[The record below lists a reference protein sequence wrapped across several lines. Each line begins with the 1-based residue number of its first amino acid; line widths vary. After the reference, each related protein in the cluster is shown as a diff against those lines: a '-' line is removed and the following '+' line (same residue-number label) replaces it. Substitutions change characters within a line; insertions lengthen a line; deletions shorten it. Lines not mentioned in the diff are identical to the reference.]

1 MHRDAQDST
10 LAFGAR
16 VAMVGSKGNHAVAS
30 RRWRSLVAIQP
41 GNGRLPF
48 FCVHGAGGNV
58 LNFRDLAHGMSRAQP
73 FYGLQAWGVDGERP
87 PLATIEEMASAY
99 LAEVTQAQPQ
109 GPYLLGGYSG
119 GGVVAFE
126 MARRLS
132 SAGERVALL
141 ALIDTYFPRAPLQP
155 LTLRSR
161 LERLAKE
168 GRSYVVTSLRRRL
181 ADRKRAKDLRLLDE
195 VLARGEKVP
204 FALRDAHLV
213 RSFRRAAALYE
224 PLPWTGHATLFR
236 AEDVPYAYRA
246 AGSAYG
252 WDRVILGGVDAVA
265 VSGSHHTLLLGK
277 NAGPLVR
284 SLSEAVARAQR

>member
-1 MHRDAQDST
+1 MVDA
-10 LAFGAR
+10 
-16 VAMVGSKGNHAVAS
+16 KGHHAVAS
-30 RRWRSLVAIQP
+30 RRWRSLVAVQP

-48 FCVHGAGGNV
+48 YCVHGAGGNV
-58 LNFRDLAHGMSRAQP
+58 LNFRDLAHGMDRSQP
-73 FYGLQAWGVDGERP
+73 FYGLQAWGVDGERS
-87 PLATIEEMASAY
+87 PLATIEAMASAY
-99 LAEVTQAQPQ
+99 LAEVTETQPR

-132 SAGERVALL
+132 AAGERVSLL
-141 ALIDTYFPRAPLQP
+141 ALIDTYFPKAPLLP

-168 GRSYVVTSLRRRL
+168 GRSYVVTSLRRRM
-181 ADRKRAKDLRLLDE
+181 ADRKRAKDLRLLDGY
-195 VLARGEKVP
+195 LARGEKVP

-213 RSFRRAAALYE
+213 RSFRRAAVLYE
-224 PLPWTGHATLFR
+224 PAPWDGRATLFR
-236 AEDVPYAYRA
+236 AEEVPYAYRA

-252 WDRVILGGVDAVA
+252 WDRVILGGVEAVP
-265 VSGSHHTLLLGK
+265 VPGSHHTLLLGK

-284 SLSEAVARAQR
+284 SLSEAIARAQR